1 MPDPTTA
8 LAAIREAH
16 KARSEVWT
24 FLSDAEWDLL
34 AGGGAHGAGGA
45 RTALAD
51 ALDACDRMR
60 AAIITARAEVGKL
73 GAATMKGADNA

>member
-24 FLSDAEWDLL
+24 FLATADDRLSYC
-34 AGGGAHGAGGA
+34 GSHGAGGA
-45 RTALAD
+45 RTALVD
-51 ALDACDRMR
+51 ALGACDRMR
-60 AAIITARAEVGKL
+60 AAIVTAQAEVRKL